1 MASITDVRLS
11 VDVDLD
17 DDGTLDAVIGI
28 DTDIDFD
35 DQDVASNQ
43 LFQLNWQMI
52 GPDRLA
58 GEDGADD
65 KLFGQG
71 TLDIIRFAAD
81 GRTSMTHHVD
91 IRTPLESLTED
102 STGEDEVR
110 AVVTLIPVGPFG
122 DNRESNEVAFTIA

>member
-1 MASITDVRLS
+1 MASITEVRLS

-58 GEDGADD
+58 GEDGVDD
-65 KLFGQG
+65 DLFSMPGG
-71 TLDIIRFAAD
+71 PPIRFAAD

-91 IRTPLESLTED
+91 DRRPLEDLNED
-102 STGEDEVR
+102 PTGEDEVR
-110 AVVTLIPVGPFG
+110 AVVGLTPVGPFG
-122 DNRESNEVAFTIA
+122 DNRESNKVGLTIA